1 MVVLY
6 TQKNDSIMKKNVK
19 NEYTFIEDLKNH
31 YKEDEDISV
40 NLFIKAKSTKTS
52 NFVMFYQQV
61 NFELIMLLKPK
72 TCKLLLYF
80 MAKCKYDNMIEIYQ
94 QTMMEDLKYS
104 SVTTINNAIKD
115 LKKLNI
121 ILSVKDTHDR
131 RRNVY
136 FLNPFQ
142 SWKGSAGNRAKYVAQ
157 QNKIDP
163 QQLQLPF
170 ECKL

>member
-1 MVVLY
+1 
-6 TQKNDSIMKKNVK
+6 MKKNVK
-19 NEYTFIEDLKNH
+19 NEYEFVKRLQQESGEEIQ
-31 YKEDEDISV
+31 V
-40 NLFIKAKSTKTS
+40 NVFVKAKSTKTS

-61 NFELIMLLKPK
+61 NYELIMLLKPN

-80 MAKCKYDNMIEIYQ
+80 MAKCKYDNLIETHQ
-94 QTMMEDLKYS
+94 LTMMEDLGYTS
-104 SVTTINNAIKD
+104 LDTIQKGIKE

-121 ILSVKDTHDR
+121 ILSVKDAQDR
-131 RRNVY
+131 RRKVY
-136 FLNPFQ
+136 FLNPYQ
-142 SWKGSAGNRAKYVAQ
+142 SWKGEAANRKNYVAH

>member
-1 MVVLY
+1 
-6 TQKNDSIMKKNVK
+6 MKKNVK
-19 NEYTFIEDLKNH
+19 NEYEFVKRLQQESGEEIH
-31 YKEDEDISV
+31 V
-40 NLFIKAKSTKTS
+40 NVFVKAKSTKTS

-61 NFELIMLLKPK
+61 NYELIMLLKPN

-80 MAKCKYDNMIEIYQ
+80 MAKCKYDNLIETHQ
-94 QTMMEDLKYS
+94 LTMMEDLGYTS
-104 SVTTINNAIKD
+104 LDTIQKGIKE

-121 ILSVKDTHDR
+121 ILSVKDAQDR
-131 RRNVY
+131 RRKVY
-136 FLNPFQ
+136 FLNPYQ
-142 SWKGSAGNRAKYVAQ
+142 SWKGEAANRKNYVAQ

>member
-1 MVVLY
+1 
-6 TQKNDSIMKKNVK
+6 MKKNVK
-19 NEYTFIEDLKNH
+19 NEYEFVKRLQQESGEEIQ
-31 YKEDEDISV
+31 V
-40 NLFIKAKSTKTS
+40 NVFVKAKSTKTS

-61 NFELIMLLKPK
+61 NFELIKFLKPN

-80 MAKCKYDNMIEIYQ
+80 MAKCKYDNLIETHQLTI
-94 QTMMEDLKYS
+94 MEDVGYTSLDSVQKGLKE
-104 SVTTINNAIKD
+104 
-115 LKKLNI
+115 LKQLNI
-121 ILSVKDTHDR
+121 ILSVKDAQDR

-142 SWKGSAGNRAKYVAQ
+142 SWKGEAANRKNYVAQ

>member
-1 MVVLY
+1 
-6 TQKNDSIMKKNVK
+6 MKKNVK
-19 NEYTFIEDLKNH
+19 NEYEFVKRLQQESGEEIQ
-31 YKEDEDISV
+31 V
-40 NLFIKAKSTKTS
+40 NVFVKAKSTKTS

-61 NFELIMLLKPK
+61 NYELIMLLKPN

-80 MAKCKYDNMIEIYQ
+80 MAKCKYDNLIETHQ
-94 QTMMEDLKYS
+94 LTMMEDLGYTS
-104 SVTTINNAIKD
+104 LDTIQKGIKE

-121 ILSVKDTHDR
+121 ILSVKDAQDR
-131 RRNVY
+131 RRKVY
-136 FLNPFQ
+136 FLNPYQ
-142 SWKGSAGNRAKYVAQ
+142 SWKGEAANRKNYVAQ

>member
-1 MVVLY
+1 
-6 TQKNDSIMKKNVK
+6 MKKNVK
-19 NEYTFIEDLKNH
+19 NEYEFVKRLQQESGEEIQ
-31 YKEDEDISV
+31 V
-40 NLFIKAKSTKTS
+40 NVFVKAKSTKTS

-61 NFELIMLLKPK
+61 NFELIKFLKPN

-80 MAKCKYDNMIEIYQ
+80 MAKCKYDNLIETHQ
-94 QTMMEDLKYS
+94 LTMMEDLGYTS
-104 SVTTINNAIKD
+104 LDTIQKGIKE

-121 ILSVKDTHDR
+121 ILSVKDAQDIR
-131 RRNVY
+131 RKVY
-136 FLNPFQ
+136 FLNPYQ
-142 SWKGSAGNRAKYVAQ
+142 SWKGEAANRKNYVAQ

>member
-1 MVVLY
+1 
-6 TQKNDSIMKKNVK
+6 MKKNVK
-19 NEYTFIEDLKNH
+19 NEYAFIQDLKNH
-31 YKEDEDISV
+31 YKEDEAIDV

-61 NFELIMLLKPK
+61 NFELIMLLSPK

-94 QTMMEDLKYS
+94 ITMMEDLGYTS
-104 SVTTINNAIKD
+104 ISTINNGIAE

-121 ILSVKDTHDR
+121 ILSVKDAHDR

-136 FLNPFQ
+136 YLNPFQ
-142 SWKGSAGNRAKYVAQ
+142 SWKGAAKNRMMYVAK

>member
-1 MVVLY
+1 
-6 TQKNDSIMKKNVK
+6 MKKNVK
-19 NEYTFIEDLKNH
+19 NEYEFVKRLQQESNEEIQ
-31 YKEDEDISV
+31 V
-40 NLFIKAKSTKTS
+40 NVFVKAKSTKTS

-61 NFELIMLLKPK
+61 NYELIMLLKPN

-80 MAKCKYDNMIEIYQ
+80 MAKCKYDNLIETHQ
-94 QTMMEDLKYS
+94 LTMMEDLGYTS
-104 SVTTINNAIKD
+104 LDTIQKGIKE

-121 ILSVKDTHDR
+121 ILSVKDAQDR
-131 RRNVY
+131 RRKVY
-136 FLNPFQ
+136 FLNPYQ
-142 SWKGSAGNRAKYVAQ
+142 SWKGEAANRKNYVAQ

>member
-1 MVVLY
+1 
-6 TQKNDSIMKKNVK
+6 MKKNVK
-19 NEYTFIEDLKNH
+19 NEYEFVKRLQQESGEEIQ
-31 YKEDEDISV
+31 V
-40 NLFIKAKSTKTS
+40 NVFVKAKSTKTS

-61 NFELIMLLKPK
+61 NYELIMLLKPN

-80 MAKCKYDNMIEIYQ
+80 MAKCKYDNLIETHQ
-94 QTMMEDLKYS
+94 LTMMEDLGYTS
-104 SVTTINNAIKD
+104 LDTIQKGLKE

-121 ILSVKDTHDR
+121 ILSVKDAQDR
-131 RRNVY
+131 RRKVY
-136 FLNPFQ
+136 FLNPYQ
-142 SWKGSAGNRAKYVAQ
+142 SWKGEAANRKNYVAQ

>member
-1 MVVLY
+1 
-6 TQKNDSIMKKNVK
+6 MKKNVK
-19 NEYTFIEDLKNH
+19 NEYEFVKRLQQESNEEIQ
-31 YKEDEDISV
+31 V
-40 NLFIKAKSTKTS
+40 NVFVKAKSTKTS

-61 NFELIMLLKPK
+61 NFELIKFLKPN

-80 MAKCKYDNMIEIYQ
+80 MAKCKYDNLIETHQ
-94 QTMMEDLKYS
+94 LTMMEDLGYTS
-104 SVTTINNAIKD
+104 LDTIQKGIKE

-121 ILSVKDTHDR
+121 ILSVKDAQDR
-131 RRNVY
+131 RRKVY
-136 FLNPFQ
+136 FLNPYQ
-142 SWKGSAGNRAKYVAQ
+142 SWKGEAANRKNYVAQ